1 MDGFGTNCYYGLRN
15 FCINWIFARVPTFE
29 TSLVLID
36 LKKIVNEPLLLK
48 IIPYNEK
55 YLSTGHNNC
64 GTRNSLSSREKK
76 SEIHIKIG
84 KPKLHPDPV
93 IRWYCPLQ
101 IIGIGSEKV
110 HGAFG
115 SDSIR
120 AIEMAF
126 QMAGLLLVRDIQKLY
141 NLNWLKPEHL
151 YFPPPNNL
159 EELSK
164 NEIHLQK
171 KLKKHNIQIQYKSKF
186 LEPLIG

>member
-1 MDGFGTNCYYGLRN
+1 MKNTYRLGT
-15 FCINWIFARVPTFE
+15 
-29 TSLVLID
+29 
-36 LKKIVNEPLLLK
+36 
-48 IIPYNEK
+48 IIAE
-55 YLSTGHNNC
+55 
-64 GTRNSLSSREKK
+64 REILFQVGKKK

-101 IIGIGSEKV
+101 IIGIGSEKA

-141 NLNWLKPEHL
+141 NLNWLKPGT
-151 YFPPPNNL
+151 FI
-159 EELSK
+159 LSAS
-164 NEIHLQK
+164 Q
-171 KLKKHNIQIQYKSKF
+171 
-186 LEPLIG
+186 

>member
-1 MDGFGTNCYYGLRN
+1 MNSQTILISSN
-15 FCINWIFARVPTFE
+15 FRSNSHIGRFWDKLLLWFKKFLYKLDFY
-29 TSLVLID
+29 TSSHVWNQSCFD
-36 LKKIVNEPLLLK
+36 RLKKDSKRTLIIENNTLQWK
-48 IIPYNEK
+48 ILI
-55 YLSTGHNNC
+55 TGHNNC

-84 KPKLHPDPV
+84 KPKLHPDSV

-171 KLKKHNIQIQYKSKF
+171 N
-186 LEPLIG
+186 

>member
-1 MDGFGTNCYYGLRN
+1 MKNTYRLGT
-15 FCINWIFARVPTFE
+15 
-29 TSLVLID
+29 
-36 LKKIVNEPLLLK
+36 
-48 IIPYNEK
+48 IIAE
-55 YLSTGHNNC
+55 
-64 GTRNSLSSREKK
+64 REILFQVGKKK

-164 NEIHLQK
+164 NETHLQK